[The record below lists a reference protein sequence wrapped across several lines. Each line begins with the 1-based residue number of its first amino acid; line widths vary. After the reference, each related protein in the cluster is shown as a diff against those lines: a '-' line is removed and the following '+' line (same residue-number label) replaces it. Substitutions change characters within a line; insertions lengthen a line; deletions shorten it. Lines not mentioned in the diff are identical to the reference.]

1 MQQVEIRHS
10 TMADIE
16 AINAVH
22 AGPKAYAGT
31 LDLPY
36 GNPTKWQKMLSDL
49 PLSTVSLVALREGQL
64 LGHLMLGIDPH
75 LRRRHIA
82 WFGIWVRD
90 DAQGQGVGS
99 QLLAAAIDLAD
110 NWQNIH
116 RLEITVYVDNEA
128 AIALYRKFGF
138 EVEGE
143 GKDYAFRDG
152 RYVNAYYMAR
162 IRRQPL

>member
-49 PLSTVSLVALREGQL
+49 PPNSVSLVALREGQL

-75 LRRRHIA
+75 PRRRHIA

-90 DAQGQGVGS
+90 DVQGQGIGQ
-99 QLLAAAIDLAD
+99 QLLTAAIDLAD

-116 RLEITVYVDNEA
+116 RLEITVYVDNVA